1 MTESKNMESNDSETL
16 DSPFGNYTLQRIP
29 DTQKGGLRAWD
40 SADELLLQ
48 TLFTEHKQLLENA
61 IDASNPILIINDT
74 FGALTV
80 ALNTCS
86 VDSWSDSYLSHLATQ
101 KNIGINNLK
110 AKPTFI
116 LATQLLTNDYAL
128 VILKIPKTL
137 ALLEDQLYRLKP
149 HISAKSIIIASAM
162 SKHIHTST
170 LKLFEKIIGTTTT
183 SRATKK
189 ARLLFCKNDNTDK
202 QVSPYPKTIIVPEF
216 DLKLLNH
223 ANVFSQN
230 HLDIGTRFFLEH
242 LKDCPQAQ
250 HIIDLGCGN
259 GALGI
264 IAQRLQPDASL
275 SFIDESYMAVDSAK
289 QSYLLNGYKQQAN
302 FVVSNGFDLYSL
314 LDQQAPLKQDQINK
328 ADLILCNPPFH
339 QAHSMGDHT
348 AWQMFKQSMQHLNF
362 KGELWVIGNRHLAYH
377 IKLKKLFGNC
387 RTIASNKK
395 FVLLASHKR

>member
-1 MTESKNMESNDSETL
+1 MTESKKMESNESETL

-29 DTQKGGLRAWD
+29 DTKKGGLRAWD

-48 TLFTEHKQLLENA
+48 ILFDEHQQL
-61 IDASNPILIINDT
+61 IDSLIKDSKPVLVINDA
-74 FGALTV
+74 FGALCT
-80 ALNTCS
+80 ALNQS
-86 VDSWSDSYLSHLATQ
+86 HVHSWSDSYLSHLATH
-101 KNIGINNLK
+101 KNISNNQLSSTLTLI
-110 AKPTFI
+110 P
-116 LATQLLTNDYAL
+116 ATDNLTQNYPL

-137 ALLEDQLYRLKP
+137 ALLEDQLCRLKP
-149 HISAKSIIIASAM
+149 HINSNSLIIASAM

-170 LKLFEKIIGTTTT
+170 IKLFEKIIGTTTT

-189 ARLLFCKNDNTDK
+189 ARLLFCKNDNTNK
-202 QVSPYPKTIIVPEF
+202 QASPYPKTITAPEF

-242 LKDCPQAQ
+242 LKDCPKSQ

-264 IAQRLQPDASL
+264 MAQRLQPEATL
-275 SFIDESYMAVDSAK
+275 SFFDESYMAVDSAK
-289 QSYLLNGYKQQAN
+289 QSYSLNIKNQQAN
-302 FVVSNGFDLYSL
+302 FMVSDSFEGNSL
-314 LDQQAPLKQDQINK
+314 KLQQEHEQNK
-328 ADLILCNPPFH
+328 KPDLILCNPPFH
-339 QAHSMGDHT
+339 QAHSVGDHI
-348 AWQMFKQSMQHLNF
+348 AWKMFKESMQHLNF

-377 IKLKKLFGNC
+377 IKLKKIFGNC